1 MRYFAGKKTMKIN
14 EMPMDER
21 PRERMMRHGAR
32 ALGNAELLAVI
43 LSTGTRRMNVVEV
56 ARSLLSHAGGSL
68 AELSEMNTEGM
79 WKVPGIGRSKALQ
92 IAAAVE
98 IARRIA
104 EEKVSGCAIIRS
116 PQDAYMNFAPLYRSQ
131 RSEESWCLFL
141 KNNRKVI
148 GSMQVSSG
156 GESMTV
162 INNRA
167 ILRKALDLGAKALIL
182 SHNHPS
188 GDPNPS
194 SEDVRATENLD
205 NALKSMEIA
214 LMDHIILC
222 EDSFFSFAQNEKYSA
237 SGKKCKKM

>member
-1 MRYFAGKKTMKIN
+1 MKIN
-14 EMPMDER
+14 EMPADER

-32 ALGNAELLAVI
+32 SLSNAELLAVI
-43 LSTGTRRMNVVEV
+43 LRTGTQKMNAVEM
-56 ARSLLSHAGGSL
+56 ARSLLSHAGGGL
-68 AELSEMNTEGM
+68 AELAEMNTEGM
-79 WKVPGIGRSKALQ
+79 WRVPGIGRGKALQ

-98 IARRIA
+98 MARRIA
-104 EEKVSGCAIIRS
+104 QEKGSGSGIISNPRE
-116 PQDAYMNFAPLYRSQ
+116 AYLNLAPLYRTQ
-131 RSEESWCLFL
+131 RSEESWCIFL

-156 GESMTV
+156 GESMTA
-162 INNRA
+162 INNKA
-167 ILRKALDLGAKALIL
+167 IVRKALDLGAKAVIL

-188 GDPNPS
+188 GDPGPS

-205 NALKSMEIA
+205 NALKSMEIS